1 MRQKAILMLFLLVVA
16 VIGIQAQQLPK
27 LPTDPKTR
35 IGKLDN
41 GLTYYIR
48 HNKYPEHVANF
59 YIAQRVG
66 SIQENDDQ
74 RGLAHFLEHMAFN
87 GSKHFP
93 DEKNSIIEYTRSL
106 GVAFGQ
112 DLNAYTSIEETV
124 YNINNVPTTRQSA
137 LDSCLLVLQDW
148 AGGLLL
154 RDEEIDKERGV
165 IHGEWAMS
173 NSASQRLFE
182 RNLPKMYP
190 DCKYGERLPIGTME
204 VVDNFP
210 YEALRK
216 YYRKWYHP
224 ENQAIIVIGDIDV
237 DHTEAQIKATFSEAK
252 AGPDAAHVV
261 PVMVPDNDQA
271 IFISDRDKEMPYSI
285 MSIMLKSEP
294 MPQEIRG
301 TQIEVLQDYIKRAV
315 EMMFNNR
322 MSELS
327 QSPDCPFNNLGLSYG
342 SYVLSKTKDAWDFTC
357 VSKQGQ
363 ERDAYATMVREIK
376 RIADHGF
383 TGTEYYRAKE
393 EIISLVE
400 KEYSNRDKLE
410 HEKYYQ
416 DCVDHF
422 LEGSAMPD
430 ADTEYNLWK
439 AIAQNV
445 PVEIINQGI
454 KNGLTIAQDTN
465 LVSYVFTQEKEGSVY
480 LEPSDMKQIL
490 DQVRAEQVAPWVD
503 NVKDEP
509 LISQLPKPGKI
520 KKETSN
526 ESLGYTELLLSNGA
540 RVILKKTDFKDDEVL
555 LYAYAPG
562 GECLYGEADYTNLK
576 VYDAVTQTFG
586 LGNFS
591 NTELQKALAGKQAT
605 LSLSLGRQSNELRG
619 SSTPKDLETL
629 LQLTYLGFTS
639 PQKDEKAFQTQM
651 AMLETQLKN
660 RDLRPEATLSDSLQ
674 SVVKNG
680 DPRTKNL
687 TVDDLKNISLD
698 RCLEITREQYSAA
711 NRYTFVI
718 IGNYDEAS
726 IRTLVSQY
734 IASLPGK
741 GKVAKTSDI
750 RNFFNSD
757 KVCDFK
763 RKMET
768 PKPYIV
774 QMYKAE
780 GKTTLQE
787 RILTQVCGEV
797 LSMVLLKSVRED
809 AGAAYSVGAY
819 AYTDQGER
827 VGPDYTMMQIYAPI
841 SVPEKVDLSLDLMK
855 QGVEQVSQSADP
867 DMVAKVKA
875 NMLKEADVNLK
886 KNSYWQDVIQ
896 SYIVYG
902 NDEHTGYKKAVDDIT
917 PELVSA
923 QMKKIAS
930 GKHAVVV
937 MRPE

>member
-1 MRQKAILMLFLLVVA
+1 MTKLKILVLFLLIA
-16 VIGIQAQQLPK
+16 ATASTRAQQLPK
-27 LPTDPKTR
+27 LPTDPQTR

-87 GSKHFP
+87 GSKNFP

-124 YNINNVPTTRQSA
+124 YNIDNVPTTRQSA

-154 RDEEIDKERGV
+154 KDEEIDKERGV

-173 NSASQRLFE
+173 SSASQRLFE

-190 DCKYGERLPIGTME
+190 GCKYGERLPIGTME

-237 DHTEAQIKATFSEAK
+237 DHTEAQIKAIFGEAK
-252 AGPDAAHVV
+252 AGPDAAHVE
-261 PVMVPDNDQA
+261 PVAVPDNNEA
-271 IFISDRDKEMPYSI
+271 ILISDRDKEMPYSI
-285 MSIMLKSEP
+285 MSIMLKTEP
-294 MPQEIRG
+294 TPQEIKG
-301 TQIEVLQDYIKRAV
+301 TQMEIVQDYIVAAV

-322 MSELS
+322 MSELA
-327 QSPDCPFNNLGLSYG
+327 QTPDCPFNNLSLDYG

-357 VSKQGQ
+357 VAKQGQ
-363 ERDAYATMVREIK
+363 EREAYATLVREIK
-376 RIADHGF
+376 RMAEHGF
-383 TGTEYYRAKE
+383 TGTEYFRAKE
-393 EIISLVE
+393 EIISLVD
-400 KEYSNRDKLE
+400 KEYSNRDKRE
-410 HEKYYQ
+410 HEKFYRA
-416 DCVDHF
+416 CADHF
-422 LEGSAMPD
+422 LEGKAMPD
-430 ADTEYNLWK
+430 ADTEYQLWK
-439 AIAQNV
+439 AIAQNI
-445 PVEIINQGI
+445 PVEIINQGVT
-454 KNGLTIAQDTN
+454 NGLNIAQDTN
-465 LVSYVFTQEKEGSVY
+465 LVSYVFAQEKEGTVY
-480 LEPSDMKQIL
+480 LEPADMRQIL
-490 DQVRAEQVAPWVD
+490 NQVRAEQVTAWVD

-509 LISQLPKPGKI
+509 LIAQLPKPGTI
-520 KKETSN
+520 KKETVN
-526 ESLGYTELLLSNGA
+526 DTFGYTELFLSNGA

-555 LYAYAPG
+555 LSGYAPG
-562 GECLYGEADYTNLK
+562 GECLYREQDYNNLK
-576 VYDAVTQTFG
+576 VYDGVTQTFG
-586 LGNFS
+586 LGNFT
-591 NTELQKALAGKQAT
+591 NTELQKALAGKQAH
-605 LSLSLGRQSNELRG
+605 LNISLGQRYSQLNG
-619 SSTPKDLETL
+619 TSTPKDLETM
-629 LQLTYLGFTS
+629 LQLMYLSFTA
-639 PQKDEKAFQTQM
+639 PQKDEKAFQTM
-651 AMLETQLKN
+651 MGMLETQLKN
-660 RDLRPEATLSDSLQ
+660 RDLQPETALSDSVQ
-674 SVVKNG
+674 SVTKNG
-680 DPRTKNL
+680 DLRTKNL
-687 TVDDLKNISLD
+687 TVDDLKSISLD
-698 RCLEITREQYSAA
+698 RCIEITREQFSVAGSF
-711 NRYTFVI
+711 TFTI

-726 IRTLVSQY
+726 IRTLVCQY

-741 GKVAKTSDI
+741 GKAVKTTDI
-750 RNFFNSD
+750 RNYFDTD

-768 PKPYIV
+768 PKPYII

-780 GKTTLQE
+780 GKTTQQE
-787 RILTQVCGEV
+787 RILTSVCGEV

-819 AYTDQGER
+819 AYTNRGVQGSK
-827 VGPDYTMMQIYAPI
+827 DYIMMQIYAPI

-886 KNSYWQDVIQ
+886 KNSYWQSVIEN
-896 SYIVYG
+896 YDIYG
-902 NDEHTGYKKAVDDIT
+902 SDDHTGYKKAVEDIT

-930 GKHAVVV
+930 GKHAIVV